1 MYMIGGY
8 CCTVKGNGEAVH
20 FGTNGGDIATHAPG
34 KVPAPDDIYIELQ
47 FHAFVGHGTYVG
59 EDGADE
65 VRRRLYTVIVQHVF
79 RLLIEVREATGYPT
93 FQYGPLQTD
102 IRSDVLFPSEVRV
115 GILAGRLAY
124 GIRVDRARAVDGM
137 GRTSQEQCRCIGTHR
152 V

>member
-8 CCTVKGNGEAVH
+8 CCTVKGNGEACH
-20 FGTNGGDIATHAPG
+20 FGTIGGDVAKQGPG
-34 KVPAPDDIYIELQ
+34 KVRAADDIYIELQ
-47 FHAFVGHGTYVG
+47 FHAFGGHGTYVG

-115 GILAGRLAY
+115 GILAGGIAY
-124 GIRVDRARAVDGM
+124 GIRVDRAGGVEGM
-137 GRTSQEQCRCIGTHR
+137 
-152 V
+152 